1 MKIIIG
7 LMLSLW
13 LAGCSD
19 RGDEAVTLPQYGS
32 AQGEATLYRFAI
44 HPLHNPEKLHAVF
57 SPLMRHLDAKIP
69 GVHFD
74 LEASKDYAAFEQKL
88 RQREVAF
95 ALPNPYQTLLAERS
109 GYQVI
114 AKMGNDADF
123 RGIFLV
129 RRDSGIREVVDLKGR
144 VVAYPAP
151 TALAAAMLPQHFL
164 HTRGLNVTSDIE
176 NRYVG
181 SQESS
186 ILAVYHRQAA
196 AAATW
201 PPPWRAFQKSHPKE
215 AAELEIAWQTPS
227 LPNNAFVARDDI
239 PGEIVAKVRA
249 VLAGLHESPEGRAV
263 LAAMETQRVDAA
275 DTASYA
281 PVRRFVAEF
290 NAQVRPIETYAPTG
304 EGARR

>member
-1 MKIIIG
+1 MG
-7 LMLSLW
+7 LLLGLG

-19 RGDEAVTLPQYGS
+19 RPDPAVTLPQYGA
-32 AQGEATLYRFAI
+32 AQGGATLYRFAI

-57 SPLMRHLDAKIP
+57 SPLMRHLDAKIA

-109 GYQVI
+109 GYKVI

-129 RRDSGIREVVDLKGR
+129 RRDSGIREVFDLKGK

-164 HTRGLNVTSDIE
+164 HVRGLNVTTDIK
-176 NRYVG
+176 NHYVG

-196 AAATW
+196 ASATW

-215 AAELEIAWQTPS
+215 ASELEIAWQTPS
-227 LPNNAFVARDDI
+227 LPNNAFVVRDDV
-239 PGEIVAKVRA
+239 PAEIVVRVRA
-249 VLAGLHESPEGRAV
+249 VLAGLHESAEGRAV
-263 LAAMETQRVDAA
+263 LEAMETQRVDPA
-275 DTASYA
+275 DSASYA
-281 PVRRFVAEF
+281 PVRRFVDEF
-290 NAQVRPIETYAPTG
+290 NAQVRPIETYAPG
-304 EGARR
+304 GSGAGR